1 MTYDHNNTESHKH
14 TATVLHLAAELSE
27 AEVRVV
33 SEVVSRVRVEPAP
46 ELFQGVRQV
55 PVVQRHHG
63 PDAVRQ
69 QLVDE
74 VVVVLKAWLAHVPMD
89 RSPGQHARPRDGEPV
104 VAHLQ
109 AQRDTY
115 AIDWSCAH
123 VLGRGKEG

>member
-1 MTYDHNNTESHKH
+1 M
-14 TATVLHLAAELSE
+14 
-27 AEVRVV
+27 
-33 SEVVSRVRVEPAP
+33 
-46 ELFQGVRQV
+46 
-55 PVVQRHHG
+55 VQRHHG

-74 VVVVLKAWLAHVPMD
+74 VVVILKARLAHVPLD

-115 AIDWSCAH
+115 ATYPYACTH
-123 VLGRGKEG
+123 VLGKGEEGGGGGVRIH